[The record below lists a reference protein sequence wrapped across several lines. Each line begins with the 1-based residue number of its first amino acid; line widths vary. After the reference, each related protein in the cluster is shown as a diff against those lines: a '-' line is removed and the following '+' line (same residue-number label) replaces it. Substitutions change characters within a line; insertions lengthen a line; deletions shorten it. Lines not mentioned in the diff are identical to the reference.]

1 LLDADSRRVRGRF
14 WHIAATA
21 LALLALAGLG
31 GCGGGAGNPSAGSN
45 SGGWLSGTTKWFSG
59 SKTIAVSPIV
69 GAPLGV
75 ADDLTQ
81 ALIVAGKDR
90 NLTIVPSGSGEAN
103 YAMRGYLL
111 ANSEAGGTKVSYVWD
126 VSDAKG
132 ARVVRISGEEMI
144 RGRSGGDPWKKVDA
158 AATRAIAGK
167 TTSQLAASLGRGG
180 RPSSPPVAATPE
192 PARPAATAGAVA
204 ATSAATA
211 AAPSQPRAAT
221 PVSTRNAGVL
231 VVPVSGAPGDGQ
243 RSLPVAL
250 KKKLYAGGV
259 KLANGPATNVYTVK
273 GIVKMSNVSGGK
285 ENIRIDWQVL
295 DPSGKKLGTVS
306 QQNTIPRGSLN
317 GPWGAIAEAAAASA
331 ADGILKLL
339 PKSG

>member
-1 LLDADSRRVRGRF
+1 MDADSGRVRGRSRQ
-14 WHIAATA
+14 IAATA
-21 LALLALAGLG
+21 FAILALASLG
-31 GCGGGAGNPSAGSN
+31 GCGGGAGNPSS
-45 SGGWLSGTTKWFSG
+45 SSSSSGWLSGTTKWFSG
-59 SKTIAVSPIV
+59 SKTISVAPIV
-69 GAPLGV
+69 GAPPSV
-75 ADDLTQ
+75 AKDLSQ
-81 ALIVAGKDR
+81 ALVTAGKDR
-90 NLTIVPSGSGEAN
+90 DLMIIPSGSGEAN

-111 ANSEAGGTKVSYVWD
+111 ANSESGGTKVSYVWD

-144 RGRSGGDPWKKVDA
+144 RGRSGGDPWRKVDA

-180 RPSSPPVAATPE
+180 RSSAPVAAAPE
-192 PARPAATAGAVA
+192 ARPAAAAA
-204 ATSAATA
+204 ATTAATTA
-211 AAPSQPRAAT
+211 ATPPRAAT

-231 VVPVSGAPGDGQ
+231 VVPVSGAPGDGP

-250 KKKLYAGGV
+250 KKRLYAGGV

-273 GIVKMSNVSGGK
+273 GIVKMSNASGGK
-285 ENIRIDWQVL
+285 QNIRIDWQVL

-317 GPWGAIAEAAAASA
+317 GSWGAIADAAANA
-331 ADGILKLL
+331 AANGILKLL
-339 PKSG
+339 PKSS